1 MNLETS
7 FDSDKQ
13 EKKRDKSFIGMAC
26 FKKLLNFLLGFL
38 AEIPISHQHWL

>member
-13 EKKRDKSFIGMAC
+13 EKKSEKSFIGTMGS
-26 FKKLLNFLLGFL
+26 K
-38 AEIPISHQHWL
+38 I